1 MRFSVSPHLSVLS
14 AVVARLF
21 SSCLVASPLSSVSAL
36 APTTLRST
44 LRLNRWRGNCL
55 KSDTLNNR
63 QRWIHSSVFPSISS
77 KTTTSLFSVE
87 NVDSATICSDESVLR
102 LLDQA
107 NVDLIES
114 LVQERSKARWTGN
127 YAVADELKTQITT
140 FSDIPSGYELVL
152 KDIARNEGGGSRW
165 NLVHTKEIYDETILN
180 GPSILQ
186 LAHVAMG
193 LAVENNHQQQTLE
206 RRNYKQKSLDEI
218 AKKAKSRLEILLE
231 ETKKM
236 DAINAVFEVSTKNT
250 MVQSELGGRTAADAA
265 LWFAF
270 AGSRDHEL
278 FEMLA
283 DISAWEL
290 ERFGKRPSF
299 RSKYTLQILERFAA
313 AGQNQHNK
321 LERVARESLSEKQD
335 ENDQSIAA
343 GLNLHSDRSLLLI
356 WKFASKQK
364 KQRAFLRSVKKNWEE
379 YYEEEVQ
386 NDSSNRENNNDIDKD
401 DTNNAIINP
410 SYDWNE
416 LFQDTSRPLVV
427 DVGCGMGVS
436 LLGLAASKDDQQ
448 SQESSRLLL
457 ENDLHWSECNFV
469 GVDLGALGIDYA
481 RGVAHRWG
489 MEDNLHFCIDAAE
502 DFCKHLDSYPGDVRC
517 CMIQFPTPFRLQ
529 NKNTGN
535 SQLPASQAEGFMVT
549 ENLLGTIR
557 SSLHPTKGKLLL
569 QSNCED
575 VAVWMRNL
583 ASKQVG
589 FAIVEDDNKENDSN
603 CSAST
608 VQRLPQRTAE
618 WISMGGE
625 RAEGKGWYHREIL
638 HRKGATETE
647 VSCAINGTPVHRC
660 ILQVGDKSESI

>member
-1 MRFSVSPHLSVLS
+1 MRFSVSPHLSVFS

-21 SSCLVASPLSSVSAL
+21 SSSLVASPLSSVSAL
-36 APTTLRST
+36 APTTSRSS
-44 LRLNRWRGNCL
+44 LGLNRRKGNCEI
-55 KSDTLNNR
+55 DTLNNQ
-63 QRWIHSSVFPSISS
+63 QRWIHYSVFPSISS
-77 KTTTSLFSVE
+77 KTTTSLFSIE
-87 NVDSATICSDESVLR
+87 NVDSATICYDESVLR

-114 LVQERSKARWTGN
+114 LVQERSKARWKGN

-152 KDIARNEGGGSRW
+152 KDIARNAGGGSRW
-165 NLVHTKEIYDETILN
+165 NLVHTKEIYDETILS

-193 LAVENNHQQQTLE
+193 LAVDNNQQQQTLE

-218 AKKAKSRLEILLE
+218 VKKAKSRLELLLE

-313 AGQNQHNK
+313 AGQNQHDK
-321 LERVARESLSEKQD
+321 LERVARESLLEKQN
-335 ENDQSIAA
+335 ENDQSILAD
-343 GLNLHSDRSLLLI
+343 LNLHSDRSLLLI

-379 YYEEEVQ
+379 YHEEEGKEQ
-386 NDSSNRENNNDIDKD
+386 NDISNRDKD
-401 DTNNAIINP
+401 RVVGNDTNDENIN
-410 SYDWNE
+410 WKE
-416 LFQDTSRPLVV
+416 LFQDVSRPLVV

-436 LLGLAASKDDQQ
+436 LLGLAASLDSQQ
-448 SQESSRLLL
+448 PCSQESSRLLL
-457 ENDLHWSECNFV
+457 ENDLHWSDCNFV

-489 MEDNLHFCIDAAE
+489 MKDNLHFCIDAAE
-502 DFCKHLDSYPGDVRC
+502 DFCKHLDSYPGEVRC

-529 NKNTGN
+529 NKDTGN
-535 SQLPASQAEGFMVT
+535 SQLPNSQVEGFMVT
-549 ENLLGTIR
+549 ENLLDTIR

-583 ASKQVG
+583 ACKQVG
-589 FAIVEDDNKENDSN
+589 FAIVEDDNKENDSDG
-603 CSAST
+603 SVST
-608 VQRLPQRTAE
+608 AQRLPQRTAE
-618 WISMGGE
+618 WINMGGE
-625 RAEGKGWYHREIL
+625 RAEGKGWYQREIL

-660 ILQVGDKSESI
+660 ILQVGDKLESI